1 MSHAILSA
9 SGASRWINCNP
20 SARLEE
26 TMENTTS
33 EYAEEG
39 TLAHS
44 LAELKLRKYFIETG
58 MAKRTY
64 TSELNKLKKHRLW
77 HNEIDNYTDEYVDH
91 VRAIVMSFDVAPFIE
106 IEKKVSFEE
115 YVPEAF
121 GTADTIIINGDR
133 LYIIDLKY
141 GKGVPVYAE
150 NNSQL
155 MLYALGAYLEY
166 SLFYGIE
173 NIEMHI
179 VQPRLDNVSVSSI
192 KAEHLL
198 EWAETVIK
206 PNAQRA
212 FAGEGEFNP
221 GEHCKFCKA
230 KASCRARA
238 ANYFTLE
245 ALKEKGPLLTNEEK
259 AEALQRGAE
268 LDKWLGELKVE
279 IFSAI
284 EKGEEVKGWKIVQ
297 GKSSGRCFTET
308 DVAIEKLKEHGI
320 KEEMLYERSL
330 LTVPKIETLVGKKD
344 FMEWVGDMV
353 IKIPGKPTLAPESD
367 KREALILKRKA
378 EDVFSVIE
386 NENNI

>member
-9 SGASRWINCNP
+9 SGASRWMNCNP

-26 TMENTTS
+26 TMENTSS

-39 TLAHS
+39 TLAHA
-44 LAELKLRKYFIETG
+44 LAELKLRKYFTETG
-58 MAKRTY
+58 MAKKTY
-64 TSELNKLKKHRLW
+64 TTEFNKLKKHRLW
-77 HNEIDNYTDEYVDH
+77 QTEIDSYTDEYVDH
-91 VRAIVMSFDVAPFIE
+91 IKAIAMSFSNAPYIE
-106 IEKKVSFEE
+106 IEKKVSFEG

-150 NNSQL
+150 NNPQL

-173 NIEMHI
+173 YIEMHI
-179 VQPRLDNVSVSSI
+179 VQPRMENMSVFSM
-192 KAEHLL
+192 KASELIN
-198 EWAETVIK
+198 WAENEVK
-206 PNAQRA
+206 PNAERA

-221 GEHCKFCKA
+221 GEHCKFCKV
-230 KASCRARA
+230 KGSCRARA
-238 ANYFTLE
+238 ENYLSLE
-245 ALKEKGPLLTNEEK
+245 KIKGPLLTNDEK

-268 LDKWLGELKVE
+268 LDKWLGELKAE
-279 IFSAI
+279 IYSAI

-297 GKSSGRCFTET
+297 GKSNGRYFTET

-320 KEEMLYERSL
+320 KEDMLYERTL
-330 LTVPKIETLVGKKD
+330 LTAPKIETLVGKKN
-344 FMEWVGDMV
+344 FREWVGDTV
-353 IKIPGKPTLAPESD
+353 VPIPGKPTLVPESD
-367 KREALILKRKA
+367 KREAITKRTA
-378 EDVFSVIE
+378 EDIFGK
-386 NENNI
+386 NNI

>member
-9 SGASRWINCNP
+9 SGASRWINCNH

-121 GTADTIIINGDR
+121 GTADTIIISGDR

-179 VQPRLDNVSVSSI
+179 VQPRLENISMFSI
-192 KAEHLL
+192 KVNDLL

>member
-121 GTADTIIINGDR
+121 GTADTIIISGDR

-179 VQPRLDNVSVSSI
+179 VQPRLENISMFSI
-192 KAEHLL
+192 KVNDLL

-367 KREALILKRKA
+367 KREAITKRKA

>member
-9 SGASRWINCNP
+9 SGASRWMNCNP

-26 TMENTTS
+26 TMENTSS

-39 TLAHS
+39 TLAHA
-44 LAELKLRKYFIETG
+44 LAELKLRKYFTETG
-58 MAKRTY
+58 MAKKTY
-64 TSELNKLKKHRLW
+64 TTEFNKLKKHRLW
-77 HNEIDNYTDEYVDH
+77 QTEIDSYTDEYVDH
-91 VRAIVMSFDVAPFIE
+91 IKAIAMSFSNAPYIE
-106 IEKKVSFEE
+106 IEKKVSFEG

-150 NNSQL
+150 NNPQL

-173 NIEMHI
+173 YIEMHI
-179 VQPRLDNVSVSSI
+179 VQPRMENMSVFSM
-192 KAEHLL
+192 KASELIN
-198 EWAETVIK
+198 WAENEVK
-206 PNAQRA
+206 PNAERA

-221 GEHCKFCKA
+221 GEHCKFCKV
-230 KASCRARA
+230 KVKGSCRARA
-238 ANYFTLE
+238 ENYLSLE
-245 ALKEKGPLLTNEEK
+245 KIKGPLLTNDEK

-268 LDKWLGELKVE
+268 LDKWLGELKAE
-279 IFSAI
+279 IYSAI

-297 GKSSGRCFTET
+297 GKSNGRYFTET

-320 KEEMLYERSL
+320 KEDMLYERTL
-330 LTVPKIETLVGKKD
+330 LTAPKIETLVGKKN
-344 FMEWVGDMV
+344 FREWVGDMV
-353 IKIPGKPTLAPESD
+353 VPIPGKPTLVPESD
-367 KREALILKRKA
+367 KREAITKRTA
-378 EDVFSVIE
+378 EDIFGK
-386 NENNI
+386 NNI

>member
-26 TMENTTS
+26 TIENTTS

-39 TLAHS
+39 TLAHA

-77 HNEIDNYTDEYVDH
+77 QNDIDSYTDEYVDH
-91 VRAIVMSFDVAPFIE
+91 VRAIAMSFDAAPFIE

-121 GTADTIIINGDR
+121 GTADTIIISGDR

-179 VQPRLDNVSVSSI
+179 VQPRLENISMFSI
-192 KAEHLL
+192 KVNDLL

-353 IKIPGKPTLAPESD
+353 VKIPGKPTLAPESD
-367 KREALILKRKA
+367 KREAISKRKA
-378 EDVFSVIE
+378 EDVLSVID

>member
-1 MSHAILSA
+1 
-9 SGASRWINCNP
+9 
-20 SARLEE
+20 
-26 TMENTTS
+26 
-33 EYAEEG
+33 
-39 TLAHS
+39 
-44 LAELKLRKYFIETG
+44 
-58 MAKRTY
+58 MAKKTY
-64 TSELNKLKKHRLW
+64 TTEFNKLKKHRLW
-77 HNEIDNYTDEYVDH
+77 QTEIDSYTDEYVDH
-91 VRAIVMSFDVAPFIE
+91 IKAIAMSFSNAPYIE
-106 IEKKVSFEE
+106 IEKKVSFEG

-173 NIEMHI
+173 DIEMHI
-179 VQPRLDNVSVSSI
+179 VQPRLDNISMFSI
-192 KAEHLL
+192 KVNDLL

-221 GEHCKFCKA
+221 GEHCKFCKV
-230 KASCRARA
+230 KGSCRARA
-238 ANYFTLE
+238 ENYLSLE
-245 ALKEKGPLLTNEEK
+245 KIKGPLLTNEEK

-297 GKSSGRCFTET
+297 GRSAGRKFTDT
-308 DVAIEKLKEHGI
+308 DAAVEKLKDHGI
-320 KEEMLYERSL
+320 AEELLYERKM
-330 LTVPKIETLVGKKD
+330 LTVPQMESVIGKKD
-344 FMEWVGDMV
+344 FKEWVGDMV
-353 IKIPGKPTLAPESD
+353 ETIPGKPTLAPESD
-367 KREALILKRKA
+367 KREAISKRSAK
-378 EDVFSVIE
+378 DIFSVVE